1 LVAKLAQKLVLEA
14 HTRSVLDPEPRQK
27 SAEEEELLVV
37 DRSLAL
43 GLLAAVRSLA
53 PGSLAVVHSL
63 EKWVEVL
70 ERCLKSVLGVEAH
83 TKSVL
88 DPEPR

>member
-1 LVAKLAQKLVLEA
+1 MDRFLALGPLAGV
-14 HTRSVLDPEPRQK
+14 
-27 SAEEEELLVV
+27 
-37 DRSLAL
+37 RSLAL
-43 GLLAAVRSLA
+43 GPSAGVRSLA
-53 PGSLAVVHSL
+53 LGQLAVVHSL

-70 ERCLKSVLGVEAH
+70 ERCLRSVLGVEAH